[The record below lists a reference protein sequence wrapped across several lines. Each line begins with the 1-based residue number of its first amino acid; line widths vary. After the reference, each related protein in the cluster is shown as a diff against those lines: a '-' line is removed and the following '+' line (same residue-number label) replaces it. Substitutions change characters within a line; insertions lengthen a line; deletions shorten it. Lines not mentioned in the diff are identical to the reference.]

1 MADNQVENES
11 VQTKE
16 PKRRLSASEYQK
28 YIVMEQGIEVD
39 SRGEAHLAERED
51 NDVLFR
57 IPSWMVISESRTT
70 ADQDLGEACVHID
83 KPPQDVYII
92 HKQTKWQRCKA
103 EICDVFHELLEY
115 GKNKSWKKKIL
126 TVIVFCS
133 SILVFYDLLFVGNIS
148 KWLESF
154 ILWMGD
160 HIVEG
165 IVAFIGI
172 FIITTL
178 VFVPPTLLT
187 FGCGYVCS
195 RVCGLI
201 PGIVIATMACFIGSV
216 LGALIAFFRSR
227 YMMRDLVRLFAKRY
241 SIVRAVDKAI
251 KRHGFRVLL
260 LLRLCP
266 LIPFHALNYIGG
278 ITAVRWEAFTASMIG
293 MLPIQILTV
302 TIGATTGSL
311 VDASGTEDQQL
322 IHTVLV
328 CSGLAFTIIAFCII
342 LYMAKKELTAELEEA
357 ALMESSSS
365 LRPQQQQE
373 EEDDNLTHLGIE
385 HDVNDEAWFW
395 LWV

>member
-70 ADQDLGEACVHID
+70 VDKNLGEACVHID
-83 KPPQDVYII
+83 KPPQHVYII
-92 HKQTKWQRCKA
+92 HEPTKWQRCKA
-103 EICDVFHELLEY
+103 EICDVLHELLEY

-148 KWLESF
+148 KWIESF

-195 RVCGLI
+195 RICGLI
-201 PGIVIATMACFIGSV
+201 PGIIIATMACFIGSV

-365 LRPQQQQE
+365 LRSQQQQE

>member
-70 ADQDLGEACVHID
+70 VDQDLGEACVHID

-172 FIITTL
+172 FIITTRTCCTCICL
-178 VFVPPTLLT
+178 RCV
-187 FGCGYVCS
+187 
-195 RVCGLI
+195 LI
-201 PGIVIATMACFIGSV
+201 TSFTSTP
-216 LGALIAFFRSR
+216 
-227 YMMRDLVRLFAKRY
+227 Y
-241 SIVRAVDKAI
+241 S
-251 KRHGFRVLL
+251 
-260 LLRLCP
+260 
-266 LIPFHALNYIGG
+266 
-278 ITAVRWEAFTASMIG
+278 
-293 MLPIQILTV
+293 
-302 TIGATTGSL
+302 
-311 VDASGTEDQQL
+311 
-322 IHTVLV
+322 
-328 CSGLAFTIIAFCII
+328 
-342 LYMAKKELTAELEEA
+342 
-357 ALMESSSS
+357 
-365 LRPQQQQE
+365 
-373 EEDDNLTHLGIE
+373 
-385 HDVNDEAWFW
+385 
-395 LWV
+395 

>member
-1 MADNQVENES
+1 
-11 VQTKE
+11 
-16 PKRRLSASEYQK
+16 
-28 YIVMEQGIEVD
+28 
-39 SRGEAHLAERED
+39 
-51 NDVLFR
+51 
-57 IPSWMVISESRTT
+57 
-70 ADQDLGEACVHID
+70 
-83 KPPQDVYII
+83 
-92 HKQTKWQRCKA
+92 
-103 EICDVFHELLEY
+103 
-115 GKNKSWKKKIL
+115 
-126 TVIVFCS
+126 
-133 SILVFYDLLFVGNIS
+133 
-148 KWLESF
+148 
-154 ILWMGD
+154 MGD

-311 VDASGTEDQQL
+311 VDANGTEDQQL